1 MITVEQLVS
10 IDGFAAERD
19 GGLRFVEATHPG
31 VEPPDRGQLELLAS
45 VGAIV
50 LGRRTYEMFAG
61 CWPMVD
67 PATEPVAEPIA
78 RLPKLVVSATLD
90 RAPWGDGEI
99 EVVRPRPSAVEAV
112 REVARR
118 HGSVIVWGSLMLTD
132 ALLAAGAVDRLRLR
146 TCPALV
152 GAGRRLAPSD
162 LGMRL
167 MRLGSVEALPTG
179 HVVSEYLPDPVR
191 R

>member
-1 MITVEQLVS
+1 TAPSERSRATVRRWTPRPS
-10 IDGFAAERD
+10 PSRS
-19 GGLRFVEATHPG
+19 RS
-31 VEPPDRGQLELLAS
+31 RGCPS
-45 VGAIV
+45 SW
-50 LGRRTYEMFAG
+50 F
-61 CWPMVD
+61 
-67 PATEPVAEPIA
+67 
-78 RLPKLVVSATLD
+78 SATLD

-162 LGMRL
+162 L
-167 MRLGSVEALPTG
+167 
-179 HVVSEYLPDPVR
+179 
-191 R
+191 

>member
-1 MITVEQLVS
+1 M
-10 IDGFAAERD
+10 
-19 GGLRFVEATHPG
+19 
-31 VEPPDRGQLELLAS
+31 
-45 VGAIV
+45 
-50 LGRRTYEMFAG
+50 
-61 CWPMVD
+61 
-67 PATEPVAEPIA
+67 TEPSFPS
-78 RLPKLVVSATLD
+78 PG
-90 RAPWGDGEI
+90 APVPG
-99 EVVRPRPSAVEAV
+99 PAVPAPP
-112 REVARR
+112 
-118 HGSVIVWGSLMLTD
+118 LTD